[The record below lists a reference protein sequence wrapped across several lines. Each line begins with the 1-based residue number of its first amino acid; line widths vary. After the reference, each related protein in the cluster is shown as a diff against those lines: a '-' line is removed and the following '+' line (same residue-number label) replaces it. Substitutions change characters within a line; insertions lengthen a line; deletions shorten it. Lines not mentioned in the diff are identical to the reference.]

1 MIFFQKGSPSA
12 RMCRKDLQAG
22 LYEALD
28 NFRDRKRVLA
38 IPPDYTRFHSQA
50 GILTEFVWEYF
61 GDHLT
66 DVLPATGT
74 HFPVSDSEKDA
85 MFGRVPKS
93 LFRIHDWKNGSVTLG
108 EIPADFVRK
117 ISEGVVDYPI
127 PVQVDKL
134 VASGTHDL
142 IISLGQVVPHEVIG
156 VAGYNKNVFIGTGG
170 PEAIN
175 KTHFLGAAYGM
186 ERMMGKVK
194 TPVREVLNYGARC
207 FGSRLP
213 ILYVL
218 TVVAAERDG
227 SPAVRG
233 LFVGDDEE
241 CFQRAA
247 ALSLQV
253 NVELLE
259 KPLKKIVVYLD
270 PAEYKSTWLGN
281 KSIYRTRMAIADG
294 GELIVLAPGLAQ
306 FGEDRNIDAL
316 IRKYGY
322 VGTSRVLA
330 LMKVHTD
337 LQQNLGT
344 AAHLIHGSSE
354 GRFSVTYCPGN
365 ISRPDMESVHFRY
378 AELDEMIR
386 TYDPKKLHDGV
397 NRLSD
402 GEEIYY
408 ISNPALGLWAS
419 REFFQSQ

>member
-1 MIFFQKGSPSA
+1 
-12 RMCRKDLQAG
+12 MCRKDLQAG